1 MRHADR
7 LVGDSAARRYRIFRS
22 QNSTWKIKQN
32 KQNGRV
38 PPSGRTG
45 LRRGRS
51 ACACLC
57 HSLRLSVPQ
66 YPSRA
71 RLNLGGGIEFTFVQT
86 WQRASPAG
94 RGVGHPSLS
103 LTSTRTYRAAAREI
117 TAVWSTSRSDAQDAD
132 AWQLRLLRPSA
143 LATVVCCKA
152 LQDIDDGICLPS
164 LHLTACHQALRSILM
179 RTSSPLTR
187 FRVGPPTPSR
197 SWRVLG
203 LRQPDLS
210 ARTHDVQMMYR
221 RHRHAGGRW
230 RWCLDMP
237 RWPMTTSRATGQM
250 SSACGSF

>member
-7 LVGDSAARRYRIFRS
+7 LVGDSAARRYRIFLS
-22 QNSTWKIKQN
+22 
-32 KQNGRV
+32 V
-38 PPSGRTG
+38 A
-45 LRRGRS
+45 RRGRENKTNKTVECHRRVGRVFAAVAALALVCAT

-57 HSLRLSVPQ
+57 
-66 YPSRA
+66 PSIHLA
-71 RLNLGGGIEFTFVQT
+71 HDSILVIAFTFVQT

-103 LTSTRTYRAAAREI
+103 LTSTRTYRAAAREV

-152 LQDIDDGICLPS
+152 LQDTDDGICLPS